1 MTGFLITRFS
11 IQPIIATLGTMLAA
25 RGFALVVSH
34 GNQSVTLAPGN
45 DVLWLGYGQWLGV
58 PASFVIVIAITVA
71 ATVLLDRLRLG
82 RRLLMIGSNARSAQL
97 VGVPVMRTVVTAYA
111 LCGLSAGIA
120 GMMFVG
126 RASAGLPTEGY
137 GLELQ
142 AIAAAVMGGTAL
154 TGGVGWPPFVLVG
167 ALFVQ
172 TLLNRPQPRRS
183 LALRGRAGDGGRHRI
198 RGVARLRDSPRR
210 SGSFL
215 NHGRL
220 VMKWRTLAALTA
232 VTAVAALLGLP
243 SVDAGA
249 ASTTIGFSMPDS
261 SESFWTSMAYGV
273 DDEAKKLGVTVV
285 KVNAGGD
292 ANVNQQIS
300 QIQDL
305 VQRHVNAIIVGA
317 TNGDAVRPAVEQ
329 AIAAK
334 IPVVGLSSIPNTPK
348 LASAVGADHYA
359 MGKLQAQCLGKA
371 IGGSGEVGMM
381 AGPAG
386 QSWADLRADGFRDTI
401 KADFPKI
408 KIVTES
414 RLADNRNAALNTTE
428 DWVQRFPDPQGRLF
442 RHRRHRCRRGRR
454 SQGVEQARPGEGLYL
469 ES

>member
-1 MTGFLITRFS
+1 MTWRSSIALGTLRAGVAPLALLVTVILFALWVPYFPTLSNAATIGGQVGPLAVVAIGEMLVIVTGGFDISVGAVAALSSVFAALAINSVGPGGLLLAPVAGAICGVVTGFLITRFS

-172 TLLNRPQPRRS
+172 TLLN
-183 LALRGRAGDGGRHRI
+183 G
-198 RGVARLRDSPRR
+198 
-210 SGSFL
+210 L
-215 NHGRL
+215 NL
-220 VMKWRTLAALTA
+220 
-232 VTAVAALLGLP
+232 
-243 SVDAGA
+243 
-249 ASTTIGFSMPDS
+249 
-261 SESFWTSMAYGV
+261 
-273 DDEAKKLGVTVV
+273 
-285 KVNAGGD
+285 
-292 ANVNQQIS
+292 
-300 QIQDL
+300 
-305 VQRHVNAIIVGA
+305 
-317 TNGDAVRPAVEQ
+317 
-329 AIAAK
+329 
-334 IPVVGLSSIPNTPK
+334 VGLSPFVVE
-348 LASAVGADHYA
+348 LA
-359 MGKLQAQCLGKA
+359 MGAVIVFAGLLDFA
-371 IGGSGEVGMM
+371 IRRV
-381 AGPAG
+381 
-386 QSWADLRADGFRDTI
+386 
-401 KADFPKI
+401 
-408 KIVTES
+408 
-414 RLADNRNAALNTTE
+414 AAA
-428 DWVQRFPDPQGRLF
+428 
-442 RHRRHRCRRGRR
+442 R
-454 SQGVEQARPGEGLYL
+454 S
-469 ES
+469 

>member
-1 MTGFLITRFS
+1 
-11 IQPIIATLGTMLAA
+11 
-25 RGFALVVSH
+25 
-34 GNQSVTLAPGN
+34 
-45 DVLWLGYGQWLGV
+45 
-58 PASFVIVIAITVA
+58 
-71 ATVLLDRLRLG
+71 
-82 RRLLMIGSNARSAQL
+82 
-97 VGVPVMRTVVTAYA
+97 
-111 LCGLSAGIA
+111 
-120 GMMFVG
+120 
-126 RASAGLPTEGY
+126 
-137 GLELQ
+137 
-142 AIAAAVMGGTAL
+142 
-154 TGGVGWPPFVLVG
+154 
-167 ALFVQ
+167 
-172 TLLNRPQPRRS
+172 
-183 LALRGRAGDGGRHRI
+183 
-198 RGVARLRDSPRR
+198 
-210 SGSFL
+210 
-215 NHGRL
+215 
-220 VMKWRTLAALTA
+220 MKWRTLAALTA
-232 VTAVAALLGLP
+232 VTAAAALLGLP

-249 ASTTIGFSMPDS
+249 ASTTIGFSMPDL

-428 DWVQRFPDPQGRLF
+428 DWVQRFPDLKGVYSATDDIGAGVVDGLKASNKLGQVKVSTSNLSPTAQKMLQSGEFACTAIQQIVLQGRVALQQAVKAAK
-442 RHRRHRCRRGRR
+442 GEKTNPKV
-454 SQGVEQARPGEGLYL
+454 STPALLVTKDNMATIDMSGVSAPAGYRP
-469 ES
+469 